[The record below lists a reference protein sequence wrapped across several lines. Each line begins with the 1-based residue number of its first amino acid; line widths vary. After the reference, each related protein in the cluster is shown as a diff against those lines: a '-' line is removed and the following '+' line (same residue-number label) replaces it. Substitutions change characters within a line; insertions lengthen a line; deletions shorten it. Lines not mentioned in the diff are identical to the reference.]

1 MVPDDQRV
9 SEGVVFVRVVD
20 AVDHGVVLTILRE
33 CLLRVTTRLYVFVDF
48 AAAAPPSGPGG
59 VCVGAG
65 ATSSPHGSSSGSSSG
80 TAPAGEHAHRWQLLR
95 MYDDVFSLQLEL
107 PGAGH
112 RVDVILLPGRV
123 RAVEDASSGLQAP
136 ADVLASA
143 AVEALFGTG
152 LREEILVCAAA
163 SNGRV
168 RRGGRPLRHL
178 PLPPSTCTLPFPP
191 YALFESALCRVPS
204 SAYDHVVLGGTFDR
218 LHVGHKKLLTTAA
231 TVCRSRLVVGVT
243 VDAMLRKKANAEL
256 IASFQDRAAAVVAFV
271 HHVKPSVDV
280 CVVPLEDR
288 YGPSVTDP
296 ALQAIVVSS
305 ETYSAVEAI
314 NGVRVERGLPI
325 LAPVVTQR
333 DNSAVV
339 SSTFLRKVG

>member
-59 VCVGAG
+59 GCVGAG
-65 ATSSPHGSSSGSSSG
+65 AASSPHGSSTG

-152 LREEILVCAAA
+152 LREEVRLARVLFARTPVVPGASHVSCCAHA
-163 SNGRV
+163 
-168 RRGGRPLRHL
+168 RPSLCSAREVRHL
-178 PLPPSTCTLPFPP
+178 HAQSTI
-191 YALFESALCRVPS
+191 
-204 SAYDHVVLGGTFDR
+204 
-218 LHVGHKKLLTTAA
+218 
-231 TVCRSRLVVGVT
+231 GVW
-243 VDAMLRKKANAEL
+243 
-256 IASFQDRAAAVVAFV
+256 
-271 HHVKPSVDV
+271 
-280 CVVPLEDR
+280 
-288 YGPSVTDP
+288 
-296 ALQAIVVSS
+296 
-305 ETYSAVEAI
+305 
-314 NGVRVERGLPI
+314 
-325 LAPVVTQR
+325 
-333 DNSAVV
+333 
-339 SSTFLRKVG
+339 